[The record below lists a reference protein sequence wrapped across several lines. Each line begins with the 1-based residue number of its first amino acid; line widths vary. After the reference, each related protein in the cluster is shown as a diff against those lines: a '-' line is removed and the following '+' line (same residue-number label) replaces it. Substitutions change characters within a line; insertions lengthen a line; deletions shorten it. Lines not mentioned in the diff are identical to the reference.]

1 MSDHDLNW
9 KYVDDS
15 VAVTESIAKARQQ
28 SLELG
33 VEPVSPAV
41 GAQLAV
47 LAAATRAQSIIE
59 VGTGVGVSGLWML
72 QAARRALLT
81 SIDTENEYQQHARQ
95 HFADAGI
102 AAARVRLIAGR
113 ASEVLPRMNE
123 SSYDIVFIDA
133 DAPSVIEYAE
143 HGLRLAK
150 PGASCSSPARSGRAE
165 WPTRLAA
172 TSRRAP
178 TAPSSRSSRP
188 RPRSRRR
195 SHRPAT
201 GCCRSSSSA
210 SSDRSRPAPLRVE
223 PVETGRQLSTRSRF
237 RHAQPAQTSRAPRD
251 LGARFE

>member
-1 MSDHDLNW
+1 MSEHDLNW

-47 LAAATRAQSIIE
+47 LAAASRAQSIIE

-150 PGASCSSPARSGRAE
+150 PGGIVLVARALWKGRVADPARRDESASAYRTLISELSTSTAVATAISPAGDG
-165 WPTRLAA
+165 L
-172 TSRRAP
+172 
-178 TAPSSRSSRP
+178 
-188 RPRSRRR
+188 
-195 SHRPAT
+195 
-201 GCCRSSSSA
+201 
-210 SSDRSRPAPLRVE
+210 LQIVK
-223 PVETGRQLSTRSRF
+223 
-237 RHAQPAQTSRAPRD
+237 
-251 LGARFE
+251 LGV